1 MHASPTCPRTG
12 KYLIPAAEE
21 AEAKVFYL
29 KMHGD
34 YWRYLAEVAS
44 PDTRKVF
51 FFIPAIFFFA
61 LPG

>member
-1 MHASPTCPRTG
+1 MICILLLITVCMCMHASTTCTRTG

-44 PDTRKVF
+44 PDTRKV
-51 FFIPAIFFFA
+51 I
-61 LPG
+61 